1 MVDELGKVDW
11 AFHNLSNEGVHSFH
25 WYPATFLS
33 AIPGTLVPILTKSND
48 LVLDPFCGTATT
60 GVESIR
66 LGRRFIGIDNNPIA
80 ILIAHAK
87 LYAPEQESFVR
98 ALDLDNLRFRYSR
111 WNATKFSHPQA
122 ATLLRWYHKR
132 TYDEL
137 SFLVDHLS
145 RIETTPLRKCAQAAF
160 SSILKSVS
168 SQWRHWGWVCD
179 NVAPKK
185 DELQYRDAIDAFQK
199 ASYDFI
205 RDANRLVE
213 DLRQRTEDRTRLSIR
228 ESSTLMCGDCIETMS
243 GLDRNSV
250 HLILS
255 SPPYYGVAD
264 YIKAQRLSLLWFD
277 HPDLRAGGFGF
288 SHFEELRNREAG
300 SRAFRHRKDS
310 FESYVTYMTRFFA
323 QSQRVLKTS
332 GHLALVV
339 GESKARAPTLETL
352 IRAAQDSGLAVVYQ
366 STRNIKETRRRLMAK
381 VRGEDIVI
389 LRVA

>member
-1 MVDELGKVDW
+1 LVDELAEVDW

-33 AIPGTLVPILTKSND
+33 AIPGTLIPVLTGKND
-48 LVLDPFCGTATT
+48 VVLDPFCGTATA

-66 LGRRFIGIDNNPIA
+66 LGRRFIGIDVNPVA

-87 LYAPEQESFVR
+87 LYAPEEESFLR
-98 ALDLDNLRFRYSR
+98 TLDIENLRFRYLR
-111 WNATKFSHPQA
+111 WDPTKFSHPQTE
-122 ATLLRWYHKR
+122 TLLRWYHKR
-132 TYDEL
+132 TYHEL
-137 SFLVDHLS
+137 SFLVDHLR
-145 RIETTPLRKCAQAAF
+145 RIESAPLRKCAQAVF
-160 SSILKSVS
+160 SSILKNVS

-185 DELQYRDAIDAFQK
+185 DELQYRDAIDAFET

-205 RDANRLVE
+205 RSANRLVE
-213 DLRQRTEDRTRLSIR
+213 DLRQRNDDTTRLSIR
-228 ESSTLMCGDCIETMS
+228 ESAKLVCGDCLETMS
-243 GLDRNSV
+243 SLENNSI

-300 SRAFRHRKDS
+300 ARAFRHRKDS
-310 FESYVTYMTRFFA
+310 FETYVQYMARFFA
-323 QSQRVLKTS
+323 QSQRVLKVN
-332 GHLALVV
+332 GYLALVV
-339 GESKARAPTLETL
+339 GESNARTPTLATL
-352 IRAAQDSGLAVVYQ
+352 IRTARDSGLAIVYQ
-366 STRNIKETRRRLMAK
+366 STRDIKETRRRLMAK